1 MEKAGKRIKRTIWD
15 QVVHKT
21 VQGEDRAVHRENLR
35 KTGNIS
41 ADCGETLGIRIKIST
56 SYQQNVD
63 KVDYLCTNY
72 G

>member
-1 MEKAGKRIKRTIWD
+1 MFGKNNIRSSCPQEKY
-15 QVVHKT
+15 
-21 VQGEDRAVHRENLR
+21 RAVHRENLR
-35 KTGNIS
+35 EIVNFF
-41 ADCGETLGIRIKIST
+41 ADCGETLGICIKIST